1 MPSNHPERLVGRFTE
16 GALLKRAK
24 EVVEQKSKASTIFD
38 EEAEQA
44 VPQFKKS
51 ELALGRV
58 LGRGGFCVVNEIQKF
73 KLESNS
79 PLDRRTSNGS
89 NGHGHDE
96 GIIDEEEDEFGEL
109 RYDGG
114 VLVQDRRFM
123 SRRCLRQ
130 GKHARY
136 AIKTLSDEC
145 MNDPER
151 FVGGVIDLAV
161 ESRFLAVIRHPNIIK
176 MRGMS
181 DGNPYDMGFFVVL
194 DRLYA
199 TLTLKIVE
207 WKKSVSKTSGMGK
220 IMDMK
225 GKKKRKIWVDRL
237 IVVYDLSTALEYL
250 HSQRVMYR
258 DLKPDNIGFD
268 VRGDVKIFDFGLA
281 REIPESD
288 KLASDTYQMS
298 GKTGSL
304 RYMAPEVAKEIP
316 YNETVDV
323 YSLAIMAW
331 QIFEMD
337 TPFRGYSVAMHND
350 LVVGKGGR
358 PRLNEKKWGTKLCGW
373 MRRAWSSKIPERP
386 STKECTKV
394 LRDEINALQD
404 EIEDFSQ
411 IDVSSRT
418 AGSAT

>member
-1 MPSNHPERLVGRFTE
+1 MASNGKSTGDRLVGRFTE
-16 GALLKRAK
+16 TALLKRAN
-24 EVVEQKSKASTIFD
+24 EVVAEKSKASDIFD
-38 EEAEQA
+38 EEAEKSM
-44 VPQFKKS
+44 PRFKKS
-51 ELALGRV
+51 ELDLGRV
-58 LGRGGFCVVNEIQKF
+58 LGRGGFCVVNEIKKF
-73 KLESNS
+73 KLEHNS
-79 PLDRRTSNGS
+79 PLDQKSI
-89 NGHGHDE
+89 DDD

-114 VLVQDRRFM
+114 VLIQDRNFIA
-123 SRRCLRQ
+123 RRCLRQ

-145 MNDPER
+145 LVDPER

-161 ESRFLAVIRHPNIIK
+161 ESRFLSVIRHPNIIK
-176 MRGMS
+176 MRGVS
-181 DGNPYDMGFFVVL
+181 DGNPYDRGFFVVL

-199 TLTLKIVE
+199 TLTHKIVG
-207 WKKSVSKTSGMGK
+207 WKKEAHKIKGIGK

-225 GKKKRKIWVDRL
+225 GKKKRKVWVDRL

-250 HSQRVMYR
+250 HSQKVMYR

-281 REIPESD
+281 REYPKTE
-288 KLASDTYQMS
+288 KMTNDTYQMS

-304 RYMAPEVAKEIP
+304 RYMAPEVAKEEP

-337 TPFRGYSVAMHND
+337 TPFRGYSIAMHND

-358 PRLNEKKWGTKLCGW
+358 PRVNPKWGDRLCGW
-373 MRRAWSSKIPERP
+373 LKKAWSSKIPERP
-386 STKECTKV
+386 STTECTKV

-404 EIEDFSQ
+404 DVEDFSQ
-411 IDVSSRT
+411 IDASSRT
-418 AGSAT
+418 ANSTS

>member
-1 MPSNHPERLVGRFTE
+1 MATNGKSTGDRLVGRFTE
-16 GALLKRAK
+16 KTLLKRAK
-24 EVVEQKSKASTIFD
+24 EVVAEKSNASDIFD
-38 EEAEQA
+38 EEAEQLL
-44 VPQFKKS
+44 PRFKKT
-51 ELALGRV
+51 ELNLGRV
-58 LGRGGFCVVNEIQKF
+58 LGRGGFCVVNEIQQF
-73 KLESNS
+73 KLEPNS
-79 PLDRRTSNGS
+79 PLDAKKN
-89 NGHGHDE
+89 DDDA
-96 GIIDEEEDEFGEL
+96 IIDEEEDEFGEL

-114 VLVQDRRFM
+114 ILVQDRKFIA
-123 SRRCLRQ
+123 RRCLRK

-136 AIKTLSDEC
+136 AIKTLSDDC
-145 MNDPER
+145 LKDPER

-176 MRGMS
+176 MRGVS
-181 DGNPYDMGFFVVL
+181 DGNPYDRGFFVVL

-199 TLTLKIVE
+199 TLTMKIVE
-207 WKKSVSKTSGMGK
+207 WKKDVQKTKGIGK

-225 GKKKRKIWVDRL
+225 GKKKRKVWVDRL

-250 HSQRVMYR
+250 HSQKVMYR

-281 REIPESD
+281 REYP
-288 KLASDTYQMS
+288 KTGKMANDTYQMS

-304 RYMAPEVAKEIP
+304 RYMAPEVAKETP

-337 TPFRGYSVAMHND
+337 TPFRGYSIAMHND
-350 LVVGKGGR
+350 LVVEKGGR
-358 PRLNEKKWGTKLCGW
+358 PKVNPKWGSKLGSW
-373 MRRAWSSKIPERP
+373 LKKAWSANIPERP

-394 LRDEINALQD
+394 LRDEINVLQD
-404 EIEDFSQ
+404 DIEDFSQ
-411 IDVSSRT
+411 LDASSRT
-418 AGSAT
+418 ANSA

>member
-1 MPSNHPERLVGRFTE
+1 MPSNGSGRLIGRFTE

-24 EVVEQKSKASTIFD
+24 EVVEEKSKASDIFD
-38 EEAEQA
+38 EEAEEA
-44 VPQFKKS
+44 LPRFKKS
-51 ELALGRV
+51 ELNLGRV
-58 LGRGGFCVVNEIQKF
+58 LGRGGFCVVNEILGF
-73 KLESNS
+73 NLEANS
-79 PLDRRTSNGS
+79 PLDRKAADDGQ
-89 NGHGHDE
+89 
-96 GIIDEEEDEFGEL
+96 IIDEEEDEFGEL

-114 VLVQDRRFM
+114 ILVQDRKFM
-123 SRRCLRQ
+123 ARRCLRQ

-145 MNDPER
+145 LNDPER

-161 ESRFLAVIRHPNIIK
+161 ESRFLSVIRHPNIIK
-176 MRGMS
+176 MRGTS
-181 DGNPYDMGFFVVL
+181 DGNPYDRGFYVVL
-194 DRLYA
+194 DRLYE
-199 TLTLKIVE
+199 TLTIKIVG
-207 WKKSVSKTSGMGK
+207 WKKKVEKTKGVGK
-220 IMDMK
+220 LMDMK
-225 GKKKRKIWVDRL
+225 GKKKRKVWVDRL

-281 REIPESD
+281 REFPKEQA
-288 KLASDTYQMS
+288 LANDTYQMS

-304 RYMAPEVAKEIP
+304 RYMAPEVAREVP

-337 TPFRGYSVAMHND
+337 TPFRGYSIAMHND
-350 LVVGKGGR
+350 LVVEKGGR
-358 PRLNEKKWGTKLCGW
+358 PKVNQKKWGNNLCAW
-373 MRRAWSSKIPERP
+373 LKKAWSANIADRP

-404 EIEDFSQ
+404 DIEDFSQ
-411 IDVSSRT
+411 IDASSRT
-418 AGSAT
+418 ANSA

>member
-1 MPSNHPERLVGRFTE
+1 MASNGKSTGDRLVGRFTE
-16 GALLKRAK
+16 KALLKRAK
-24 EVVEQKSKASTIFD
+24 DVVDAKSKVSDIFD
-38 EEAEQA
+38 EEAENSL
-44 VPQFKKS
+44 PRFKTS
-51 ELALGRV
+51 ELDLGKV
-58 LGRGGFCVVNEIQKF
+58 LGRGGFCIVNEIRAF
-73 KLESNS
+73 KLEANS
-79 PLDRRTSNGS
+79 SLDKKSR
-89 NGHGHDE
+89 DDDL
-96 GIIDEEEDEFGEL
+96 IDEEEDEFGEL

-114 VLVQDRRFM
+114 VLVQDRKFM

-136 AIKTLSDEC
+136 AIKTLSEEC
-145 MNDPER
+145 LKDPER

-181 DGNPYDMGFFVVL
+181 DGNPYDVGFYVVL

-199 TLTLKIVE
+199 TLTSKIVE
-207 WKKSVSKTSGMGK
+207 WKKQVSSTKGLGK

-225 GKKKRKIWVDRL
+225 GKKKRKVWVDRL
-237 IVVYDLSTALEYL
+237 IVVYDLATALEYI
-250 HSQRVMYR
+250 HSQKVMYR

-281 REIPESD
+281 REFPKTEALTD
-288 KLASDTYQMS
+288 DTYQMS

-304 RYMAPEVAKEIP
+304 RYMAPEVALEKP

-331 QIFEMD
+331 QIFELD
-337 TPFRGYSVAMHND
+337 TPFRGYSIAMHNN

-358 PRLNEKKWGTKLCGW
+358 PKVDPKWGEGLGAWLKK
-373 MRRAWSSKIPERP
+373 AWSSKIPVRP
-386 STKECTKV
+386 STQQCTQV
-394 LRDEINALQD
+394 LREEINSLQD
-404 EIEDFSQ
+404 DVEDFSQ
-411 IDVSSRT
+411 IDASSRT
-418 AGSAT
+418 AASAN